1 MVTPGPD
8 ENTIFLLHGDDIFD
22 SSRYNISVQN
32 IGGVT
37 PSNTKSKFGEK
48 SLYFN
53 GSSYL
58 TVSDIP
64 FPNGTEDF
72 TIEWWQ
78 YCETTQ
84 SGTCVISRAYEP
96 GEGYGILLGFNQ
108 DMLAYIGSK
117 AGSWDVMAAVSM
129 GTRINNA
136 WQHLAVV
143 RNGSLRRKRRR
154 ADRIAETDRK
164 VVVGADRD
172 DGLVGYVGEKCK
184 CRGNDDHGDDNRH
197 ENSGQCQ
204 TLSHLTILPDPPY
217 QRAMLNA
224 QCTMLNAR
232 CTMHDA
238 QCSMRVCYI

>member
-143 RNGSLRRKRRR
+143 RNGSKFMIFNNGVKITETTKTSELSFSSFGGPMYIGKYDHKSNPKPFTGYIDELRVSNVARW
-154 ADRIAETDRK
+154 T
-164 VVVGADRD
+164 
-172 DGLVGYVGEKCK
+172 
-184 CRGNDDHGDDNRH
+184 
-197 ENSGQCQ
+197 ENF
-204 TLSHLTILPDPPY
+204 TPPTEPY
-217 QRAMLNA
+217 
-224 QCTMLNAR
+224 
-232 CTMHDA
+232 
-238 QCSMRVCYI
+238 